1 MGNDNDDTHPNSLI
15 FTIKDFLAK
24 DLTEQFI
31 GMNIKQ
37 KKKVRIKIQQMNVDI
52 FLNQTL

>member
-1 MGNDNDDTHPNSLI
+1 MGNDNDDTHPNNLI

-37 KKKVRIKIQQMNVDI
+37 KVRIKMQQMNVDI